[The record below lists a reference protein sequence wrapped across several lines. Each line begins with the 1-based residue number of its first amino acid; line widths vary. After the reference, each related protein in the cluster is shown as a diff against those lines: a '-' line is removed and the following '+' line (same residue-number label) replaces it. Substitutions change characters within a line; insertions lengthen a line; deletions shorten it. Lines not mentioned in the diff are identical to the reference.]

1 MVAAAE
7 LLLLK
12 LVILTLVSY
21 TMSAETQNH
30 TEFYTSTV
38 GMERLL
44 QSELAILDRLDTI
57 IARSEAEIAYLK
69 RKRDRLRADVAGAK
83 QNPIA
88 YVSNPIGAFLMTKR
102 LLLDYR
108 DIDARVRRGVGVE
121 LIDDLMALPG
131 EDDLQGV
138 AEGLSRLQE
147 VYRMKASELAQGK
160 VNGERVVRE
169 LSVEECYWI
178 GRAMAQGACFR
189 NANQWFREALDRLEV
204 EEACEV
210 SRFEILDYYSH
221 SLSQV
226 GRYEE
231 ALELTN
237 ELLGI
242 NSTFVGGIAKKKVIE
257 GWLDHI
263 ERNGRKRKLPKPAII
278 KLYEKLCRGDYER
291 PVEVTSQ
298 LFCRYE
304 TSATPFLR
312 LAPLKLEVVNLEPLI
327 VVYHE
332 AASDREIA
340 KLIELARPLIKRSA
354 VGDTK
359 NEQISKVRIS
369 QNAWFEDEHDPIV
382 ETLNQRSRDMAGG
395 LREPS
400 YEMLQVNNY
409 GLGGFYS
416 IHYDWSASA
425 NPFPNKGLGNRI
437 ATLMFYLS
445 DVQEGGSTVF
455 PRLNLAVRPRKGT
468 AIFWYN
474 LHRNG
479 KGDKKTLHAAC
490 PVLIGSKWVANK
502 WIHEHHQEFVR
513 PCELDPKK

>member
-21 TMSAETQNH
+21 TMSAETQNR

-44 QSELAILDRLDTI
+44 QTELAILDRLDTI

-278 KLYEKLCRGDYER
+278 KLYEKLCRGDDER
-291 PVEVTSQ
+291 PVELHPTG
-298 LFCRYE
+298 
-304 TSATPFLR
+304 R
-312 LAPLKLEVVNLEPLI
+312 LPGF
-327 VVYHE
+327 
-332 AASDREIA
+332 
-340 KLIELARPLIKRSA
+340 IELAGPLIKRSA

-395 LREPS
+395 LREPA

-416 IHYDWSASA
+416 IHYDWSPSA

-479 KGDKKTLHAAC
+479 KGQKAPHAAC